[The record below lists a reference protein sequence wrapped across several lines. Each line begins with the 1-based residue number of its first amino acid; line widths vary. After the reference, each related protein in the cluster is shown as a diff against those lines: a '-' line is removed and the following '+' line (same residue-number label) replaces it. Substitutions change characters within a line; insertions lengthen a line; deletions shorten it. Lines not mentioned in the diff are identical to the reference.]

1 MGNTMLKCT
10 RCKRNLTDKE
20 ALTHKNAAG
29 EREIICPECF
39 EAATGVDYK
48 TFAYRREVA
57 KQTFF
62 ATLFCFGATIYAF
75 VEKGPMYGAAG
86 LVLTALIFFFAGKA
100 R

>member
-1 MGNTMLKCT
+1 M
-10 RCKRNLTDKE
+10 KR
-20 ALTHKNAAG
+20 KNEQG
-29 EREIICPECF
+29 EEEIICPACF

-57 KQTFF
+57 KQTLF
-62 ATLFCFGATIYAF
+62 ATLFCLGATIYAF

-86 LVLTALIFFFAGKA
+86 LLLTVLIFFFAGKA